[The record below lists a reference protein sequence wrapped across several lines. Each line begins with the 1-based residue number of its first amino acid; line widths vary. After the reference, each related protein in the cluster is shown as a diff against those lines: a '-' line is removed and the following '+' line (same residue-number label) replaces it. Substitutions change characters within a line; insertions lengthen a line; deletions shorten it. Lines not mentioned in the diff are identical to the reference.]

1 MEEQEG
7 GAGAGRSS
15 RRRKEEEEG
24 EEEEQEEEEQQQEQ
38 QEQQEEQAEQKEQ
51 EEQEEQEE
59 EEEEQQEQQEQ
70 QEQETLGRRVSH
82 RGPRTHQS
90 SAAAR
95 PLHPRGW
102 GRGGGRW
109 VRGEERHGRKST
121 RTVAHGGRGRRPVRG
136 GPSRPA
142 RRAPRGRVSTRWPG
156 GWPA

>member
-24 EEEEQEEEEQQQEQ
+24 EEEEQEEEEQ
-38 QEQQEEQAEQKEQ
+38 
-51 EEQEEQEE
+51 
-59 EEEEQQEQQEQ
+59 QQEQQEQ